1 MEKRDIFVLVIFLLV
16 AVGAVAIMYYS
27 DAVGQAWFQKQIILQ
42 QRTPSPKAAPPAPT
56 PVPAPRITTTESAKK
71 PEFPPE
77 ALYYL
82 QPGKYTTPADEI
94 KQIKIKPISVG
105 DIKPGRKAKP
115 WEQNILEFNQ
125 IRGIFKYMNE
135 FPKYKKNDDNSW
147 DLTVNDIFKKGI
159 NDNYCGQYGRL
170 FITLARAN
178 GIPAKYLQS
187 YNKNWADGQ
196 KQNNCWFGDTQGHVY
211 AQIYVDGNWHGVD
224 PTKRS
229 FVDITDKGTVLDSQ
243 GNVQAV
249 IFAEGKDHGDILPHI
264 NRWCLEGLRYHTA
277 IPGLLLCPGKR
288 GPDKNQLMMMLAC
301 KEPLDLVEFQ
311 KKDEK

>member
-135 FPKYKKNDDNSW
+135 FPKYKKNDDERKKLGQSGSGRFGRHMRNPFVTSLLKRRLGLPY
-147 DLTVNDIFKKGI
+147 LTCFLTSV
-159 NDNYCGQYGRL
+159 R
-170 FITLARAN
+170 
-178 GIPAKYLQS
+178 
-187 YNKNWADGQ
+187 
-196 KQNNCWFGDTQGHVY
+196 
-211 AQIYVDGNWHGVD
+211 
-224 PTKRS
+224 
-229 FVDITDKGTVLDSQ
+229 TVS
-243 GNVQAV
+243 V
-249 IFAEGKDHGDILPHI
+249 I
-264 NRWCLEGLRYHTA
+264 
-277 IPGLLLCPGKR
+277 
-288 GPDKNQLMMMLAC
+288 
-301 KEPLDLVEFQ
+301 
-311 KKDEK
+311 